1 MPNLLRN
8 QSVIFFAI
16 VYEISKSVI
25 PLSNSVIMYLVIG
38 FEWVIPYVIP
48 YEGYLVAMQFLDLT
62 GGNFFVSSLTLLDGS
77 FQVKAVKF

>member
-1 MPNLLRN
+1 MNLFFMPNLLRN

-38 FEWVIPYVIP
+38 FNK
-48 YEGYLVAMQFLDLT
+48 LC
-62 GGNFFVSSLTLLDGS
+62 
-77 FQVKAVKF
+77 VKAAFSQNVWLESASEKKKASS

>member
-25 PLSNSVIMYLVIG
+25 PLSNSVSMYLEVGFGPIG
-38 FEWVIPYVIP
+38 NTE
-48 YEGYLVAMQFLDLT
+48 
-62 GGNFFVSSLTLLDGS
+62 
-77 FQVKAVKF
+77 K

>member
-62 GGNFFVSSLTLLDGS
+62 GGNFFFVFFDTLGR
-77 FQVKAVKF
+77 